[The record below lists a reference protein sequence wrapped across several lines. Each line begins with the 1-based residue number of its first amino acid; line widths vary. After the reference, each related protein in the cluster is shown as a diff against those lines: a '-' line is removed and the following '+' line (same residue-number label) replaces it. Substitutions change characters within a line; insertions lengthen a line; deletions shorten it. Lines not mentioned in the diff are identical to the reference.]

1 MERYIAK
8 RASLAGL
15 GIGRDLSALSQAA
28 VEKALK
34 ASAWPRGSPGFPTG
48 LGSARTCISLVVLME
63 CQHAGPACPWSQ
75 LCFGMCTCWEQTHL
89 VNDAVNL
96 GNLPTGIS
104 RLLFLLCGH
113 VDG

>member
-34 ASAWPRGSPGFPTG
+34 VSSACVFQMGM
-48 LGSARTCISLVVLME
+48 L
-63 CQHAGPACPWSQ
+63 QAGITSQSVRLAC
-75 LCFGMCTCWEQTHL
+75 
-89 VNDAVNL
+89 
-96 GNLPTGIS
+96 
-104 RLLFLLCGH
+104 
-113 VDG
+113 